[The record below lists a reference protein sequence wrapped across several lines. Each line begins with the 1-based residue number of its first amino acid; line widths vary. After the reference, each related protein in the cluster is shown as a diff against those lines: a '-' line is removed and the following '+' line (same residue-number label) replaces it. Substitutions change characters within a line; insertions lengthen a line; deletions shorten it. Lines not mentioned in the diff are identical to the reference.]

1 MLIIKF
7 NNISSTSYNPQVEQ
21 KRMKEILKL
30 ELKQKQG
37 KKIVLHKKLWG
48 RKTLEN

>member
-37 KKIVLHKKLWG
+37 KKNCVTQEVVG
-48 RKTLEN
+48 EENS